1 MSASTIDL
9 CYEPIG
15 RAVGSASICSSPHT
29 WGQLLMGKLR
39 CTLLIANQ
47 NSWGMPKRSCLKC
60 QDVGERQ
67 ENLEGNT

>member
-9 CYEPIG
+9 CYESIV
-15 RAVGSASICSSPHT
+15 RAVDSTSLCMSPHT
-29 WGQLLMGKLR
+29 WGQLLTGKL
-39 CTLLIANQ
+39 CHTLLIACQ
-47 NSWGMPKRSCLKC
+47 NSWGTPIRSCLKG